1 MACKL
6 HLQKNMTI
14 NKQIL
19 RLAIPN
25 IISNLSVPM
34 LSVVDT
40 ALMGHLP
47 NSWSIGAVA
56 VGSMIFNFVYW
67 GFGFLRM
74 GTTGLTA
81 QARGKEDDR
90 ESSMI
95 LTRALLVAV
104 SAALFLFAFQY
115 FIAEISFS
123 LIHASDKVEYFAK
136 SYFYIRILAAPAT
149 LALYALTGWFLGMQN
164 ARFPMYVTIFV
175 NSVNIAFDAWFV
187 LGLDMGS
194 DGAAWG
200 TVIAQYA
207 GLLLAL
213 YFLKRYFPEYIRR
226 FSAAQILHK
235 KELICF
241 FKLNGDIFIRTLCLI
256 FTFSFF
262 TAQSASLGDKILA
275 VNSILIQLW
284 SVFSYGIDG
293 FAYAAESLTGRFL
306 GAQNI
311 KMIRKTV
318 RLTFLWGTGL
328 SAIFSLTF
336 LLFGREIISLFTN
349 QTSIISTTVRYLG
362 WTIAAPLI
370 NSFSYIWDGIYI
382 GAAASKAMRNSML
395 LALFLFFLPVYYVSV
410 PYLGND
416 GMWLAM
422 LLFMAIRGI
431 SLTLLAKKYIFTFQ
445 DKTLE

>member
-1 MACKL
+1 
-6 HLQKNMTI
+6 MTI

-56 VGSMIFNFVYW
+56 VGSMVFNFVYW

-81 QARGKEDDR
+81 QARGKEDDK

-95 LTRALLVAV
+95 LTRALLVAGI
-104 SAALFLFAFQY
+104 AALFLLLFQY
-115 FIAEISFS
+115 LIAEISFG
-123 LIHASDKVEYFAK
+123 LIHASDNVEYFAK

-164 ARFPMYVTIFV
+164 ARFPMVVTIV
-175 NSVNIAFDAWFV
+175 VNILNVAFDAWFV
-187 LGLDMGS
+187 LGLGMGS

-200 TVIAQYA
+200 TVISQYT
-207 GLLLAL
+207 GLLLAF
-213 YFLKRYFPEYIRR
+213 YFLKRYFSNYIRR
-226 FSAAQILHK
+226 FSLAQILHK
-235 KELICF
+235 NELIRF

-262 TAQSASLGDKILA
+262 TAESASLGDKILA
-275 VNSILIQLW
+275 VNAILLQLW

-293 FAYAAESLTGRFL
+293 FAFAAESLTGRFF
-306 GAQNI
+306 GARDTEHL
-311 KMIRKTV
+311 KSTV
-318 RLTFLWGTGL
+318 GFIFLWGTGL
-328 SAIFSLTF
+328 GAFFSLA
-336 LLFGREIISLFTN
+336 LLAFGREIISLFTN
-349 QTSIISTTVRYLG
+349 QTAIIETTIRYLG
-362 WTIAAPLI
+362 WTVAAPVI
-370 NSFSYIWDGIYI
+370 NSISYIWDGIYI
-382 GAAASKAMRNSML
+382 GAAASKAMRNTML
-395 LALFLFFLPVYYVSV
+395 LALFLFFLPVYYIAV

-431 SLTLLAKKYIFTFQ
+431 SLTLLAKKNIFRFA
-445 DKTLE
+445 

>member
-1 MACKL
+1 
-6 HLQKNMTI
+6 MTV

-56 VGSMIFNFVYW
+56 IGSMIFNFVYW

-81 QARGKEDDR
+81 QARGRENDT

-95 LTRALLVAV
+95 LTRALLVAGT
-104 SAALFLFAFQY
+104 AAVFLLVFQY
-115 FIAEISFS
+115 FIAEITFS

-136 SYFYIRILAAPAT
+136 NYFYIRIFAAPAT

-164 ARFPMYVTIFV
+164 ARFPMFVTIFV
-175 NSVNIAFDAWFV
+175 NLLNVAFDAWFV
-187 LGLDMGS
+187 LGLGMGS

-200 TVIAQYA
+200 TVISQYA
-207 GLLLAL
+207 GLALAF
-213 YFLKRYFPEYIRR
+213 YFLKRYFPNYIRR

-235 KELICF
+235 NELIRF

-293 FAYAAESLTGRFL
+293 FAYAAESLTGRFI
-306 GAQNI
+306 GAKNETLL
-311 KMIRKTV
+311 RKTV
-318 RLTFLWGTGL
+318 RLIFYWGTGL
-328 SAIFSLTF
+328 GAAFSLVFF
-336 LLFGREIISLFTN
+336 LLGREIISLFTN
-349 QTSIISTTVRYLG
+349 QTAIISTTVHYLG

-395 LALFLFFLPVYYVSV
+395 LALFVFFLPVYYISV
-410 PYLGND
+410 PYLGNN
-416 GMWLAM
+416 GMWLA
-422 LLFMAIRGI
+422 LVSFMAVRGI
-431 SLTLLAKKYIFTFQ
+431 SLTLLAKKHIFNF
-445 DKTLE
+445 E

>member
-1 MACKL
+1 
-6 HLQKNMTI
+6 
-14 NKQIL
+14 
-19 RLAIPN
+19 
-25 IISNLSVPM
+25 M

-81 QARGKEDDR
+81 QAHGKKDET

-95 LTRALLVAV
+95 LTRALLVAG
-104 SAALFLFAFQY
+104 AAAVFLLIFQY

-123 LIHASDKVEYFAK
+123 LIHASVKVESFAK

-149 LALYALTGWFLGMQN
+149 LALYALTGWFLGKQN

-175 NSVNIAFDAWFV
+175 NLLNVAFDAWFV
-187 LGLDMGS
+187 LGLNMGS

-200 TVIAQYA
+200 TVISQYA
-207 GLLLAL
+207 GVLLAF
-213 YFLKRYFPEYIRR
+213 YFLKRYFSNYIRR

-235 KELICF
+235 NELIRF

-262 TAQSASLGDKILA
+262 TAQSATLGDKILA
-275 VNSILIQLW
+275 VNSILMQLW

-293 FAYAAESLTGRFL
+293 FAFAAESLTGRFV
-306 GAQNI
+306 GARNVTMV
-311 KMIRKTV
+311 KKTIR
-318 RLTFLWGTGL
+318 LIFFWGTGFG
-328 SAIFSLTF
+328 AAFSLVF
-336 LLFGREIISLFTN
+336 FIFGKEIVSLFTN
-349 QTSIISTTVRYLG
+349 QTPLISATMRYLG
-362 WTIAAPLI
+362 WTVAAPVV
-370 NSFSYIWDGIYI
+370 NSFSYIWDGIYV
-382 GAAASKAMRNSML
+382 GAAASKAMRNTML
-395 LALFLFFLPVYYVSV
+395 LALFVFFLPLYYISV
-410 PYLGND
+410 PSLGNN
-416 GMWLAM
+416 GMWLAL
-422 LLFMAIRGI
+422 LLFMAVRGI
-431 SLTLLAKKYIFTFQ
+431 SLTLLAKKHIFS
-445 DKTLE
+445 L